1 MAVSEVLS
9 GGPIVLWKQKIF
21 RNSQSSVAFGFPF
34 ALNILSAPNCLHLI

>member
-9 GGPIVLWKQKIF
+9 RGPIVLWKQKIF
-21 RNSQSSVAFGFPF
+21 LNSQNSVALGFPF